1 MLIKKKKDTLF
12 GIELFQSSQKGEVV
26 DTQRESLEAQRQ
38 LRRK

>member
-1 MLIKKKKDTLF
+1 MLIKKNDTLF

-26 DTQRESLEAQRQ
+26 DSQRESLEAQRQ